1 MSIDKSQFFQLFF
14 EETEELLA
22 SLEKLLLSID
32 TENPDKEELNAIFR
46 IAHSIKGNAATFGF
60 TDLIDITHLMESMLD
75 NMRHDEDR
83 MSETHQK
90 VLLQARD
97 VLEMQL
103 NGIRFESPVDVDQ
116 VANIRMIL
124 ESMVDKDTLTAAPVV
139 HSPYIKSNSSE
150 PEHFNKKYLIGLP
163 NVSDDDI
170 RALTHELSLLG
181 KLTSIDSDEGIHQF
195 ELLTNERDDEIL
207 SLCSFI
213 VNPDSITL
221 QESSSEHPTDTGS
234 DVFPDPTNSAA
245 ALTSE
250 EDLGY
255 GFFEPLTPEE
265 IQAQL
270 VEKQAA
276 QEKMAHSVPKE
287 IVPNKAESSTIR
299 VGIDKVD
306 QLINLVGE
314 LVITQAMIAQ
324 RAEALDPVLHE
335 KLLMGV
341 NQLNQNTRDLQESVL
356 SIRMMPMD
364 FVFSRFPRMVHEL
377 SNNLGK
383 KVNLVTEGDATELD
397 KGLIEK
403 IIDPLTHLVRN
414 SIDHGIEKPDVRA
427 SQGKPTTG
435 QLKLSAA
442 HRGSHITIEISDDGA
457 GLNRSKILDKARS
470 NGLDVSDDMSDNDVW
485 QLIFMPGFS
494 TAESVTAV
502 SGRGVGMDVVK
513 RNIKNLGGNIC
524 IQTAPGLG
532 TSITI
537 SLPLTLAI
545 LEGMSVKVGSEIYIL
560 PLSNIIESFRPV
572 PSDIKDISGSGQVV
586 QVRGSYLPILPMHQI
601 FQIEP
606 KATHP
611 CQGILVILTHEGKNA
626 ALFVDELIGQQQI
639 VVKNLESNYKKIQN
653 ISAATILGDGS
664 VSLIVDIASMMQS
677 EQADQQYFF

>member
-97 VLEMQL
+97 ILQMQL
-103 NGIRFESPVDVDQ
+103 NGLRFDSPVDVEQ

-124 ESMVDKDTLTAAPVV
+124 ESMVDKETLTAAPVV
-139 HSPYIKSNSSE
+139 HSPYSKSSSTD
-150 PEHFNKKYLIGLP
+150 PEKYSKRYLIGLP
-163 NVSDDDI
+163 GVSEDDI
-170 RALTHELSLLG
+170 RALMHELSLLG
-181 KLTSIDSDEGIHQF
+181 QLTPIPSVDGSHQF
-195 ELLTNERDDEIL
+195 ELLTNESDDEIL

-213 VNPDSITL
+213 VNPDSISL
-221 QESSSEHPTDTGS
+221 KESPLASQTNTADDSAAVQTDT
-234 DVFPDPTNSAA
+234 TSA
-245 ALTSE
+245 E

-255 GFFEPLTPEE
+255 GFFAPLTPEE
-265 IQAQL
+265 ISAQATQ
-270 VEKQAA
+270 KQEV
-276 QEKMAHSVPKE
+276 QEKITSVSKE
-287 IVPNKAESSTIR
+287 IAPNKVESSTIR

-324 RAEALDPVLHE
+324 RAETLDPVLHE

-377 SNNLGK
+377 SNDLGK
-383 KVNLVTEGDATELD
+383 KVNLLTEGDATELD

-414 SIDHGIEKPDVRA
+414 SIDHGIEKPEVRVA
-427 SQGKPTTG
+427 QGKPAAG
-435 QLKLSAA
+435 KLKLSAA
-442 HRGSHITIEISDDGA
+442 HAGSHITIEISDDGA
-457 GLNRSKILDKARS
+457 GLNRAKILDKARS
-470 NGLDVSDDMSDNDVW
+470 NGMDLSEDMSDNDVW

-513 RNIKNLGGNIC
+513 RNIKNLGGNIS
-524 IQTAPGLG
+524 IHTAPGNG

-545 LEGMSVKVGSEIYIL
+545 LEGMSVKVGDETYIL
-560 PLSNIIESFRPV
+560 PLSNIIESFQPAAA
-572 PSDIKDISGSGQVV
+572 DIKDISGSGQVV
-586 QVRGSYLPILPMHQI
+586 HVRGTYLPILPMHEI
-601 FQIEP
+601 FNIQP
-606 KATHP
+606 NVTHP
-611 CQGILVILTHEGKNA
+611 SKGILVILTYEGKKA

-639 VVKNLESNYKKIQN
+639 VVKNLESNYKKIDN

-664 VSLIVDIASMMQS
+664 VSLIVDIASLLNS
-677 EQADQQYFF
+677 DKIDQQYFF

>member
-97 VLEMQL
+97 ILQMQL
-103 NGIRFESPVDVDQ
+103 NGLRFDSPVDVEQ

-124 ESMVDKDTLTAAPVV
+124 ESMVDKETLTAAPVV
-139 HSPYIKSNSSE
+139 HSPYSKSSSTD
-150 PEHFNKKYLIGLP
+150 PEKYSKRYLIGLP
-163 NVSDDDI
+163 GVSEDDI
-170 RALTHELSLLG
+170 RALMHKLSLLG
-181 KLTSIDSDEGIHQF
+181 QLTPIPSVDGSYQF
-195 ELLTNERDDEIL
+195 ELLTNESDDEIL

-213 VNPDSITL
+213 VNPDSISL
-221 QESSSEHPTDTGS
+221 KESPLASQTNTADDSAAVQTDT
-234 DVFPDPTNSAA
+234 TSA
-245 ALTSE
+245 E

-255 GFFEPLTPEE
+255 GFFAPLTPEE
-265 IQAQL
+265 ISAQATQ
-270 VEKQAA
+270 KQEV
-276 QEKMAHSVPKE
+276 QEKITSVSKE
-287 IVPNKAESSTIR
+287 IAPNKVESSTIR

-324 RAEALDPVLHE
+324 RAETLDPVLHE

-377 SNNLGK
+377 SNDLGK
-383 KVNLVTEGDATELD
+383 KVNLLTEGDATELD

-414 SIDHGIEKPDVRA
+414 SIDHGIEKPEVRVA
-427 SQGKPTTG
+427 QGKPAAG
-435 QLKLSAA
+435 KLKLSAA
-442 HRGSHITIEISDDGA
+442 HAGSHITIEISDDGA
-457 GLNRSKILDKARS
+457 GLNRAKILDKARS
-470 NGLDVSDDMSDNDVW
+470 NGMDLSEDMSDNDVW

-513 RNIKNLGGNIC
+513 RNIKNLGGNIS
-524 IQTAPGLG
+524 IHTAPGNG

-545 LEGMSVKVGSEIYIL
+545 LEGMSVKVGDETYIL
-560 PLSNIIESFRPV
+560 PLSNIIESFQPAAA
-572 PSDIKDISGSGQVV
+572 DIKDISGSGQVV
-586 QVRGSYLPILPMHQI
+586 HVRGTYLPILPMHEI
-601 FQIEP
+601 FNIQP
-606 KATHP
+606 NVTHP
-611 CQGILVILTHEGKNA
+611 SKGILVILTYEGKKA

-639 VVKNLESNYKKIQN
+639 VVKNLESNYKKIDN

-664 VSLIVDIASMMQS
+664 VSLIVDIASLLNS
-677 EQADQQYFF
+677 DKIDQQYFF

>member
-97 VLEMQL
+97 ILQMQL
-103 NGIRFESPVDVDQ
+103 NGLRFDSPVDVEQ

-124 ESMVDKDTLTAAPVV
+124 ESMVDKETLTAAPVV
-139 HSPYIKSNSSE
+139 HSPYSKSSSTD
-150 PEHFNKKYLIGLP
+150 PEKYSKRYLIGLP
-163 NVSDDDI
+163 GVSEDDI
-170 RALTHELSLLG
+170 RALMHELSLLG
-181 KLTSIDSDEGIHQF
+181 QLTPIPSVDGSYQF
-195 ELLTNERDDEIL
+195 ELLTNESDDEIL

-213 VNPDSITL
+213 VNPDSISL
-221 QESSSEHPTDTGS
+221 KESPLASQTNTADDSAAVQTDT
-234 DVFPDPTNSAA
+234 TSA
-245 ALTSE
+245 E

-255 GFFEPLTPEE
+255 GFFAPLTPEE
-265 IQAQL
+265 ISAQATQ
-270 VEKQAA
+270 KQEV
-276 QEKMAHSVPKE
+276 QEKITSVSKE
-287 IVPNKAESSTIR
+287 IAPNKVESSTIR

-324 RAEALDPVLHE
+324 RAETLDPVLHE

-377 SNNLGK
+377 SNDLGK
-383 KVNLVTEGDATELD
+383 KVNLLTEGDATELD

-414 SIDHGIEKPDVRA
+414 SIDHGIEKPEVRVA
-427 SQGKPTTG
+427 QGKPAAG
-435 QLKLSAA
+435 KLKLSAA
-442 HRGSHITIEISDDGA
+442 HAGSHITIEISDDGA
-457 GLNRSKILDKARS
+457 GLNRAKILDKARS
-470 NGLDVSDDMSDNDVW
+470 NGMDLSEDMSDNDVW

-513 RNIKNLGGNIC
+513 RNIKNLGGNIS
-524 IQTAPGLG
+524 IHTAPGNG

-545 LEGMSVKVGSEIYIL
+545 LEGMSVKVGDETYIL
-560 PLSNIIESFRPV
+560 PLSNIIESFQPAAA
-572 PSDIKDISGSGQVV
+572 DIKDISGSGQVV
-586 QVRGSYLPILPMHQI
+586 HVRGTYLPILPMHEI
-601 FQIEP
+601 FNIQP
-606 KATHP
+606 NVTHP
-611 CQGILVILTHEGKNA
+611 SKGILVILTYEGKKA

-639 VVKNLESNYKKIQN
+639 VVKNLESNYKKIDN

-664 VSLIVDIASMMQS
+664 VSLIVDIASLLNS
-677 EQADQQYFF
+677 DKIDQQYFF